1 MQHKDPPNDRA
12 IGQFSFPTQYVS
24 EAFADALLSDVR
36 AHQAA
41 VLRLI
46 ARKTVNAV
54 AAMLRRTL
62 VPFRIAGC
70 ALANF
75 WNIPPLGPGIDTGH
89 PHNSAERWNLP
100 L

>member
-1 MQHKDPPNDRA
+1 MQHKNSPSDLA
-12 IGQFSFPTQYVS
+12 TGQFSFPTQYVS

-41 VLRLI
+41 ILRRI

-62 VPFRIAGC
+62 VRFGILGR

-75 WNIPPLGPGIDTGH
+75 WNIPPLGPGIRTSH
-89 PHNSAERWNLP
+89 SHNSAERWNLP